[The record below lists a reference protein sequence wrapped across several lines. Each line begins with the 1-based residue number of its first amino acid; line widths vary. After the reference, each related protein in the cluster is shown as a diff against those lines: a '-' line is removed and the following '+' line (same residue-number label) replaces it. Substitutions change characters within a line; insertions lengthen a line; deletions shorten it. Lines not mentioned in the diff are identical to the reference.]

1 MGDSSST
8 SSPHTQ
14 QDKEIDRLKA
24 ELAAANK
31 MVEMKNTECNRA
43 KHDLEAARKEIEQLR
58 AESAAANKRADSKN
72 AELQECNRSR
82 RDLEVEM
89 EAQLAQARKR
99 IEYFESHVEY
109 SWKVSHSDIR
119 LVKEIGRGGYG
130 TVHTGQLK
138 VAVKQLHHLIMSPEM
153 VRLMNREIDIMSK
166 LRHPNLLFFIAA
178 VFDDPSG
185 NPLIISELMDRSLR
199 DAYEKR
205 LLTSER
211 EKLAIM
217 RDAAAG
223 LDYLHCLPDP
233 IIHRDVSS
241 ANVLLV
247 SKGPGQWAT
256 KISDFGSAKL
266 AEIAVT
272 DAPGARIYSAPE
284 ALQTVISQSKL
295 PQTTKMDVFSF
306 GILLCEVMTNRLP
319 VQTEFQSMLQHVK
332 KTSPP
337 VYQLICQCIEY
348 SYEKR
353 PAMSAVIDTLNE
365 CIAPHHRTP
374 VP

>member
-8 SSPHTQ
+8 S
-14 QDKEIDRLKA
+14 KEIDQLKG
-24 ELAAANK
+24 ELVAANK
-31 MVEMKNTECNRA
+31 MVEMKSTECNRA
-43 KHDLEAARKEIEQLR
+43 KHDLEVARKEIEQLR
-58 AESAAANKRADSKN
+58 AESAAANKRADSNN
-72 AELQECNRSR
+72 AELQECNRAR
-82 RDLEVEM
+82 HDLES
-89 EAQLAQARKR
+89 QLAQERKR
-99 IEYFESHVEY
+99 IEYLESHVEY

-119 LVKEIGRGGYG
+119 LVKKIGHGGYG
-130 TVHTGQLK
+130 TIRSGQLK

-185 NPLIISELMDRSLR
+185 NPLIISELMERSLH

-223 LDYLHCLPDP
+223 LNYLHCLPDP
-233 IIHRDVSS
+233 IIHRDISS
-241 ANVLLV
+241 AIVLLV

-284 ALQTVISQSKL
+284 ALQTVISQSQL
-295 PQTTKMDVFSF
+295 PQTMKMDVFSF
-306 GILLCEVMTNRLP
+306 GILLCEVMTNWLP
-319 VQTEFQSMLQHVK
+319 VQTEFQSMLEHVK
-332 KTSPP
+332 KMSPP
-337 VYQLICQCIEY
+337 VHQLICQCIEY
-348 SYEKR
+348 SYKKR
-353 PAMSAVIDTLNE
+353 PTVSAVIDTLNG
-365 CIAPHHRTP
+365 CIAPHHHTP